1 MLHDLQTEKR
11 NLLTMDLDQLPT
23 LSVLRLMQEE
33 DEKVSLLI
41 REKLNEIERVTEC
54 VIHSFK
60 QGGRLIY
67 IGAGTSG
74 RMGILDAVEC
84 VPTFGTDPSMVQGVI
99 AGGEEA
105 IRFAVEGAEDS
116 LEQGEEDLAK
126 LNLSDKDTVIG
137 IAASGRTPYV
147 IGALQ
152 YASRIGA
159 TTGSLACNE
168 DAEISKYAKHSIE
181 IVTGPEILT
190 GSTRLKAGTAQKM
203 VLNMISTAAMIGIG
217 KSFSNLM
224 VDVQPTNEKLV
235 ERAKTMIQEITD
247 CDYETATKYYEMSH
261 QHVKV
266 AVIMIL
272 TGLNYA
278 EAKIKLDQ
286 SEGFVQRAIQSN

>member
-1 MLHDLQTEKR
+1 VLHELQTEKR
-11 NLLTMDLDQLPT
+11 NPHTMDLDQLPT

-41 REKLNEIERVTEC
+41 KEKLNEIERVTEC
-54 VIHSFK
+54 VIQSFK

-116 LEQGEEDLAK
+116 REQGMEDLAR

-159 TTGSLACNE
+159 TTASLACNE
-168 DAEISKYAKHSIE
+168 DAEISKYAKYSIE
-181 IVTGPEILT
+181 IETGPEILT

-217 KSFSNLM
+217 KSFGNLM
-224 VDVQPTNEKLV
+224 VDVQPTNAKLV
-235 ERAKTMIQEITD
+235 ERAKTMIREITG

-286 SEGFVQRAIQSN
+286 SEGFVQRAIQPN